1 MTYKDM
7 ITAGWITMIS
17 AFASLPVAYFSW
29 KLGGRVDATSTIIQ
43 TTIQIVAVLIFLII
57 TLYLKK
63 LLNAHFKF
71 HDTDK
76 CIEWMI
82 KANVVAGILTVIG
95 LQSTE
100 LRDTLGIAALLIMV
114 AHGVVQIQF
123 GYKLLKLP
131 HDLGGMRKPFC
142 YANMATGICIASV
155 VLILVG
161 ILISAIADLM
171 LGTIF
176 FNMAKHS
183 KNQQHTE
190 LANE

>member
-1 MTYKDM
+1 M
-7 ITAGWITMIS
+7 ITAGWIAMIS

-29 KLGGRVDATSTIIQ
+29 QLGDSVDTAATIIQ
-43 TTIQIVAVLIFLII
+43 TTIQIVAVLIFLVII
-57 TLYLKK
+57 LYLKK

-76 CIEWMI
+76 SMEWMI
-82 KANVVAGILTVIG
+82 KANVMAGILTVTG
-95 LQSTE
+95 LQFTE

-114 AHGVVQIQF
+114 AQGVVQIQF

-131 HDLGGMRKPFC
+131 HDLGGLRKPFC
-142 YANMATGICIASV
+142 YANMATGVCIASV

-171 LGTIF
+171 LATIF
-176 FNMAKHS
+176 FSMAKHI
-183 KNQQHTE
+183 KDQQHTE